1 MNEVYNLSETELIA
15 EQIRLNEQRLR
26 LIAVEELKKD
36 VDPTATLINIAES
49 FQTFLVQN
57 GYEEL
62 RHTYLFLFV
71 RSIIDSYWENDFESL
86 QEILQRV
93 AEVQQ
98 ISEEDIQLEF

>member
-62 RHTYLFLFV
+62 RHTYLLPIA
-71 RSIIDSYWENDFESL
+71 RSIIDSYRENDLESL
-86 QEILQRV
+86 QEILERV
-93 AEVQQ
+93 AEIQQ
-98 ISEEDIQLEF
+98 ISEEDIQIEF